1 MIGIDTELAKYPW
14 LDLVDPQI
22 FLDGFDAEERHS
34 QNISC
39 SGSETGEPVQWA

>member
-22 FLDGFDAEERHS
+22 FLDGFDAE
-34 QNISC
+34 
-39 SGSETGEPVQWA
+39 